1 MHVRRRKRVDMPLL
15 ISPELVEPMVRG
27 LVGAIDVDGGATDEQ
42 LAVLRAITAHLWQRP
57 DLDPAGLSPL
67 SSAEVASAITTAGAR
82 RRFAEVMFTLEM
94 CRHPLTDEQVRVTE
108 SYSEA
113 LGSSLEEVQIF
124 RTAIDEGVEKA
135 KSDFDRFFNAFA
147 VDRSE
152 IAFRDRARETPKL
165 DKELQERIER
175 FHTLSEGTVGWSLSE
190 FYRTYG
196 FAVPGSEVTPNTYLY
211 FDHDMIHVISG
222 IAPTGPGEIALGA
235 FQMAMDDNPVNTF
248 AFFSPLVVHEAG
260 LGTIDDIVESEHT
273 LARPGAA
280 ELLGQEFER
289 GAKTTGD
296 FAFVDHL
303 LLAERPLKDVR
314 REFGVVTPD
323 DPNDGHHIFW

>member
-1 MHVRRRKRVDMPLL
+1 MALL
-15 ISPELVEPMVRG
+15 VSPELVEPMVRG
-27 LVGAIDVDGGATDEQ
+27 LVGAIDVNGGPTDEQ
-42 LAVLRAITAHLWQRP
+42 LAVLRAVTTHLWQRP

-67 SSAEVASAITTAGAR
+67 SPADVASAITTAGAR

-94 CRHPLTDEQVRVTE
+94 CRHPLTDEQVRVAET
-108 SYSEA
+108 YSAA

-135 KSDFDRFFNAFA
+135 KSDFDRFFKAYA

-165 DKELQERIER
+165 DTELQERIER
-175 FHTLSEGTVGWSLSE
+175 FHTLPEGTVGRSLSE

-248 AFFSPLVVHEAG
+248 AFFAVLVVHEAG
-260 LGTIDDIVESEHT
+260 LGTVDDIVESEHT

-303 LLAERPLKDVR
+303 QLSKRPLEDVR